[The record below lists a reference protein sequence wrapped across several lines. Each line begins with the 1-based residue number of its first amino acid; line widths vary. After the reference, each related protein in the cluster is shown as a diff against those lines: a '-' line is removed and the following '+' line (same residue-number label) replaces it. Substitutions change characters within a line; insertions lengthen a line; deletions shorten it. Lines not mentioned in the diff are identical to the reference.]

1 MSSTTLFT
9 SYDPFAR
16 IYNEFWAPKVCQK
29 ALPCLEKLLLP
40 HLVEKAQI
48 LDLCCESGQITQQ
61 LLKKGYQVTEI
72 DGSEEML
79 NYAKSNAASGK
90 FILDDARFFKL
101 PATFDAV
108 VSMGALNYVM
118 TLEELAGVF
127 HNVYATLLEGGW
139 FVFNVYLEEEYQ
151 SAWNGGMSSN
161 VKDDLAWAVHQS
173 YNPENKIGQLNITI
187 FHLVEGSWQRK
198 DTTILEKCYSSAEV
212 QSVLESVGFT
222 EVCVCDAERDLGV
235 EKAAGNAYFVC
246 RKPLSR

>member
-16 IYNEFWAPKVCQK
+16 IYNESWAPDVCQK
-29 ALPCLEKLLLP
+29 ALPPLEKLLLP
-40 HLVEKAQI
+40 HLLEGAKI
-48 LDLCCESGQITQQ
+48 LDLCCGSGQVTQQ
-61 LLKKGYQVTEI
+61 LLKKGYQVTGI

-79 NYAKSNAASGK
+79 SYARINASGGK

-127 HNVYATLLEGGW
+127 RNVYAALLENGW
-139 FVFNVYLEEEYQ
+139 FLFNIFLEEEYQ
-151 SAWNGGMSSN
+151 SGWNGGMSGD
-161 VKDDLAWAVHQS
+161 VKDDYAWAVQQS

-222 EVCVCDAERDLGV
+222 EVCVYDAERDLGV
-235 EKAAGNAYFVC
+235 KRAAGNAYFVC
-246 RKPLSR
+246 RKPVTR